1 MSQKKIKHLVVYNS
15 ILLIAGIMFFA
26 YKLNAIANSAKNFN
40 NVFELAMTLTLP
52 TAVILFLVITH
63 KPEIMEV
70 INYYYLYVI
79 FLPFILAIGWA
90 VTAKS
95 TITNGTIM
103 DLGAYF
109 ILCTVGLNTCA
120 VLF

>member
-15 ILLIAGIMFFA
+15 ILVVAGIMLFA
-26 YKLNAIANSAKNFN
+26 YKLNTIANTVKNFN
-40 NVFELAMTLTLP
+40 NIFELAMTLTLP
-52 TAVILFLVITH
+52 IAVILFLVITH
-63 KPEIMEV
+63 KPEIMRV

-79 FLPFILAIGWA
+79 LLPLILAIGWA

-95 TITNGTIM
+95 TITSSTIM

>member
-1 MSQKKIKHLVVYNS
+1 MSQKKIKHLIVYNS
-15 ILLIAGIMFFA
+15 ILVIAGIMLFV
-26 YKLNAIANSAKNFN
+26 YKLNTIANSAKNFN

-63 KPEIMEV
+63 KPEIMRV

-79 FLPFILAIGWA
+79 LLPLILAIGWA